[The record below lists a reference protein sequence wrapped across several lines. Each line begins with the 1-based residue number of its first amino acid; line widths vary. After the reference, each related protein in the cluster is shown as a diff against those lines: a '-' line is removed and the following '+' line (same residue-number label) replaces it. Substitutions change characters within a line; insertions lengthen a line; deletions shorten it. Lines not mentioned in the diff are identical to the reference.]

1 VEKVSF
7 KMRPIIRKTGAYM
20 SEVTIGMDNFNE
32 EALQSPL
39 PVLIDFWAAWCGP
52 CRMIAPLIADIAREY
67 EGRLKVGKVN
77 VDEEDELARQH
88 GIVSIPCLVVYKDG
102 KIVRKHMGA
111 APKQTVEELFKDLL

>member
-1 VEKVSF
+1 
-7 KMRPIIRKTGAYM
+7 M
-20 SEVTIGMDNFNE
+20 SEVTICKENFNE

-52 CRMIAPLIADIAREY
+52 CKMIAPFIADIAREY

-102 KIVRKHMGA
+102 KIVRKHIGA
-111 APKQTVEELFKDLL
+111 ASKHAVEELFKDML